1 MLSDNVITAKNDLP
15 VEAQKNIASITSF
28 FINRD
33 IEKMKYVD
41 PTFTLSNFST
51 VFGFT
56 HKYDYEYNNNQ
67 DYYYVSSDIS
77 YQPVFIKG
85 YDYLFNVDSY
95 DNNITLDGYKLTLK
109 NKTTLVITKD
119 NQVIF
124 GENLDKELLRII
136 SAYEEKAMDT
146 LDRETAVIKHQDSA
160 IDVKIILN
168 NLSARKSADGTP
180 VYDSV
185 SLLVLFTP

>member
-1 MLSDNVITAKNDLP
+1 M
-15 VEAQKNIASITSF
+15 
-28 FINRD
+28 
-33 IEKMKYVD
+33 
-41 PTFTLSNFST
+41 
-51 VFGFT
+51 
-56 HKYDYEYNNNQ
+56 
-67 DYYYVSSDIS
+67 
-77 YQPVFIKG
+77 FIKG

-124 GENLDKELLRII
+124 EENLDKELLRII